1 MAVQDLLSQDEIDA
15 LLHGV
20 DDGLVETEVE
30 ATPGSVKSYDLTSQD
45 RIVRG
50 RMPTLEMINERF
62 ARYTRISMFN
72 LLRRSADVAVGGV
85 QVMKFGEYVH
95 SLYVPTSLN
104 LVKMKP
110 LRGTALFILDAKLV
124 FKLVDNFFGGDG
136 RHAKIEGRE
145 FTPTELRVVRMV
157 LEQAFVDLKEAWQAV
172 LEMNFEYVNS
182 EVNPAMANIVSPSEV
197 VVVSTFHIELD
208 GGGGDLHITMPY
220 SMIEPIREMLDAGF
234 QSDRRPGRAL
244 DQGPARGRA
253 GRPGTARRHRGPP
266 PAQAARHPAHAAGR
280 RDPGGDAGTHG
291 DARQRRARLQGQA
304 GRPQGQPGAT
314 DSRSGRALA
323 LIASPEKTNHGR
335 RRKSDHRGTGTGRR
349 VGGGAGRGGRRQPG
363 RHRCADGPG
372 RRDPVAEPSTPRAPM
387 EEFGASPKAPT
398 ISGLEGPNLDVILD
412 IPVTIS
418 MEVGHT
424 DISIRNL
431 LQLNQGSVIELDR
444 LAGEPLD
451 VLVNGTLIAHGEVV
465 VVNESSASA

>member
-20 DDGLVETEVE
+20 DDGLVPTENAAE
-30 ATPGSVKSYDLTSQD
+30 PGSIKSYDLTSQD

-104 LVKMKP
+104 LVKLKP
-110 LRGTALFILDAKLV
+110 LRGTGLFILDAKLV

-157 LEQAFVDLKEAWQAV
+157 LDQAFIDMKEAWQAIMEV
-172 LEMNFEYVNS
+172 NFEYINS
-182 EVNPAMANIVSPSEV
+182 EVNPAMANIVGPSEA

-208 GGGGDLHITMPY
+208 GGGGDLHVTLPY

-234 QSDRRPGRAL
+234 QSDLDDQDERWINALKQDVLDVAVPMSATVVRRQL
-244 DQGPARGRA
+244 LL
-253 GRPGTARRHRGPP
+253 
-266 PAQAARHPAHAAGR
+266 
-280 RDPGGDAGTHG
+280 RDILHM
-291 DARQRRARLQGQA
+291 
-304 GRPQGQPGAT
+304 QPG
-314 DSRSGRALA
+314 DIIPVDMPEDMVMRANGVPSFKVKLGSHQGNLA
-323 LIASPEKTNHGR
+323 L
-335 RRKSDHRGTGTGRR
+335 
-349 VGGGAGRGGRRQPG
+349 Q
-363 RHRCADGPG
+363 
-372 RRDPVAEPSTPRAPM
+372 
-387 EEFGASPKAPT
+387 
-398 ISGLEGPNLDVILD
+398 
-412 IPVTIS
+412 
-418 MEVGHT
+418 
-424 DISIRNL
+424 
-431 LQLNQGSVIELDR
+431 VIEPIDR
-444 LAGEPLD
+444 R
-451 VLVNGTLIAHGEVV
+451 
-465 VVNESSASA
+465 

>member
-20 DDGLVETEVE
+20 DDGMVQTDNNSE
-30 ATPGSVKSYDLTSQD
+30 PGSVKSYDLTSQD

-104 LVKMKP
+104 LAKIKP

-157 LEQAFVDLKEAWQAV
+157 LDQAFVDLKEAWQAIMEV
-172 LEMNFEYVNS
+172 NFEYINS
-182 EVNPAMANIVSPSEV
+182 EVNPAMANIVGPSEAV
-197 VVVSTFHIELD
+197 VISTFHIELD
-208 GGGGDLHITMPY
+208 GGGGDLHVTMPY

-234 QSDRRPGRAL
+234 QSDLDDQDERWVNALKEDVLDVNVPLTTTIAQRQLPLRDILHMRPGDVIPVELGDSLVLRANGVPSFKVKL
-244 DQGPARGRA
+244 GSHKGKMALQVIEPI
-253 GRPGTARRHRGPP
+253 ARR
-266 PAQAARHPAHAAGR
+266 
-280 RDPGGDAGTHG
+280 
-291 DARQRRARLQGQA
+291 
-304 GRPQGQPGAT
+304 
-314 DSRSGRALA
+314 
-323 LIASPEKTNHGR
+323 
-335 RRKSDHRGTGTGRR
+335 
-349 VGGGAGRGGRRQPG
+349 
-363 RHRCADGPG
+363 
-372 RRDPVAEPSTPRAPM
+372 
-387 EEFGASPKAPT
+387 
-398 ISGLEGPNLDVILD
+398 
-412 IPVTIS
+412 
-418 MEVGHT
+418 
-424 DISIRNL
+424 
-431 LQLNQGSVIELDR
+431 
-444 LAGEPLD
+444 
-451 VLVNGTLIAHGEVV
+451 
-465 VVNESSASA
+465 

>member
-20 DDGLVETEVE
+20 DDGLVETETD
-30 ATPGSVKSYDLTSQD
+30 ADPTSVKSYDLTSQD

-110 LRGTALFILDAKLV
+110 LRGTSLFILDAKLV

-157 LEQAFVDLKEAWQAV
+157 LDQAFVDLAEAWHAV
-172 LEMNFEYVNS
+172 MEVNFEYMNS
-182 EVNPAMANIVSPSEV
+182 EVNPALANIVSPSEV

-208 GGGGDLHITMPY
+208 GGGGDLHVTMPY

-234 QSDRRPGRAL
+234 QSDVDDQDERWIKALREDILDVSVPVAATVVRRQLKLRDILHMQPGDVIPVELPEHMIMRAN
-244 DQGPARGRA
+244 GVPAFKAKLGSHK
-253 GRPGTARRHRGPP
+253 GNLSLQILEPIE
-266 PAQAARHPAHAAGR
+266 
-280 RDPGGDAGTHG
+280 
-291 DARQRRARLQGQA
+291 RQR
-304 GRPQGQPGAT
+304 
-314 DSRSGRALA
+314 
-323 LIASPEKTNHGR
+323 
-335 RRKSDHRGTGTGRR
+335 
-349 VGGGAGRGGRRQPG
+349 
-363 RHRCADGPG
+363 
-372 RRDPVAEPSTPRAPM
+372 
-387 EEFGASPKAPT
+387 
-398 ISGLEGPNLDVILD
+398 
-412 IPVTIS
+412 
-418 MEVGHT
+418 
-424 DISIRNL
+424 
-431 LQLNQGSVIELDR
+431 
-444 LAGEPLD
+444 
-451 VLVNGTLIAHGEVV
+451 
-465 VVNESSASA
+465 